1 MMMMMMMCLCCVCVY
16 LRRALLRFFASSL
29 LRSLS
34 LLYQKW
40 IKRDISDFPD
50 TNLSARNEKK
60 ACHPYATSRR
70 RRRRASSARLRRR
83 LARRCRRC
91 DANPSHRRPL
101 KFRLLPPPPRRRRR
115 QRINR
120 LRERRTTRSCERS
133 LRLRSCPRSFPRFP
147 ERSCWRA

>member
-40 IKRDISDFPD
+40 IKRDISRFSH
-50 TNLSARNEKK
+50 TNLSRETKKK

-70 RRRRASSARLRRR
+70 RPRRASSARLRRR

>member
-1 MMMMMMMCLCCVCVY
+1 MSVLCVCVSPS
-16 LRRALLRFFASSL
+16 RAASLLRFFASSL
-29 LRSLS
+29 SLS
-34 LLYQKW
+34 SVSKVDKKRYQQ
-40 IKRDISDFPD
+40 IFP
-50 TNLSARNEKK
+50 TLIFLRETKKK

-70 RRRRASSARLRRR
+70 RPRRRASSARLRRR